1 MITFEGVTKRFG
13 AQAAVDNLS
22 LAIAAGEFCAL
33 LGPSG
38 AGKSTALRLVNRLIE
53 PDEGRVL
60 VGGVDVAGQ
69 DPVTLRR
76 RLGYVIQS
84 IGLLPHWT
92 VGENVATVPK
102 LLRWPE
108 VRVAERTDELL
119 RLVGLDPG
127 VFRERRPS
135 ELSGGQ
141 QQRVGVARALAADP
155 EVLLMDEP
163 FGALDSVTRA
173 TLQDEMARIHAATRK
188 TIFMVTHDVD
198 EAVRLA
204 SRIVIME
211 AGRVVQAAPPRD
223 VLRAPANA
231 FVDRLVGGE
240 SASFRLLR
248 VRRVDELM
256 VQEAGPAASE
266 TIAPE
271 AGLDAALARMLSR
284 GTDRLA
290 VVDADG
296 RRRGTLRLADV
307 VQRG

>member
-1 MITFEGVTKRFG
+1 
-13 AQAAVDNLS
+13 
-22 LAIAAGEFCAL
+22 
-33 LGPSG
+33 
-38 AGKSTALRLVNRLIE
+38 
-53 PDEGRVL
+53 
-60 VGGVDVAGQ
+60 
-69 DPVTLRR
+69 
-76 RLGYVIQS
+76 
-84 IGLLPHWT
+84 
-92 VGENVATVPK
+92 
-102 LLRWPE
+102 
-108 VRVAERTDELL
+108 
-119 RLVGLDPG
+119 
-127 VFRERRPS
+127 
-135 ELSGGQ
+135 
-141 QQRVGVARALAADP
+141 
-155 EVLLMDEP
+155 
-163 FGALDSVTRA
+163 
-173 TLQDEMARIHAATRK
+173 
-188 TIFMVTHDVD
+188 MVTHDVD

>member
-108 VRVAERTDELL
+108 ARVAERTDELL
-119 RLVGLDPG
+119 RLVGLEPG